1 MKLKETEKLKL
12 PYVNNIQTTTS
23 RISNIRDFDS
33 EIVFKKD
40 FQTLNIKENLRLK
53 NGVIIAIDSGT
64 KLLNADKSKKI
75 N

>member
-1 MKLKETEKLKL
+1 MKLKATEKLKL
-12 PYVNNIQTTTS
+12 PYVKNIRTTAS
-23 RISNIRDFDS
+23 RLSNIRDSDS

-40 FQTLNIKENLRLK
+40 FQTLNIKENLGLK
-53 NGVIIAIDSGT
+53 NGVIIAIDSDT